1 MLAKGSDRPQRLAD
15 IFCRKLRPHFH
26 YLAAK
31 QDGPAAAKEPPMQ
44 FSTLLVLPL
53 VCAAAAAQQILAV
66 SPADRQSLEG
76 SSFTHL
82 PLGRAD
88 ARMQTLHSDVPG
100 GTLLSGHAYRR
111 DAVGVRGIVPGFT
124 SDMEVKLSMSP
135 RLPNQA
141 STTFATNEG
150 PSPTVV
156 LPRTFVA
163 FPATDRPPSDPA
175 PTFELL
181 VPYQVPFL
189 VPPAG
194 GTLCVDVTIFGN
206 LSGSGQNQNLS
217 IYLDAHE
224 NYTDGRAE
232 QPGFRTGQG
241 CPAPGQ
247 TASSWSQMTLWRLLG
262 GTRVDVSIRDG
273 VRDPGTGVTV
283 PFLML
288 GTSISSMLW
297 PTRPDC
303 TIWTSADVGYL
314 LPGVMNNVGSYDGS
328 LQGLPILPPGY
339 RLWCQAGSISLVTAE
354 LAFSDATTLITPPPG
369 PLPIPMSRIANSTDH
384 TAATGVVSY
393 AVPVMA
399 FF

>member
-15 IFCRKLRPHFH
+15 IFCRKFGPHFH

-31 QDGPAAAKEPPMQ
+31 LDGPAAAKEPPMQ
-44 FSTLLVLPL
+44 LSTLLVAHL
-53 VCAAAAAQQILAV
+53 VCAAAAAQQPAV
-66 SPADRQSLEG
+66 SPADRQNLEG

-100 GTLLSGHAYRR
+100 GTLLSGHGYRR
-111 DAVGVRGIVPGFT
+111 DAIGVRGIVPGFS
-124 SDMEVKLSMSP
+124 SDLEVKLSMSP

-141 STTFATNEG
+141 STTFAINEG
-150 PSPTVV
+150 SNPTVA
-156 LPRTFVA
+156 LPRTFVV

-206 LSGSGQNQNLS
+206 VSGSGQNQNLS

-232 QPGFRTGQG
+232 QPGFRTGLG

-247 TASSWSQMTLWRLLG
+247 TAPSFAQMTLWRLLG
-262 GTRVDVSIRDG
+262 GTRFDVSIRDG

-288 GTSISSMLW
+288 GTSISSITW

-303 TIWTSADVGYL
+303 TIWSSADIGFL
-314 LPGVMNNVGSYDGS
+314 LPGVMNTQGAYDGS
-328 LQGLPILPPGY
+328 LQGLPVLPPGF
-339 RLWCQAGSISLVTAE
+339 RLWCQAGSISLVTAD
-354 LAFSDATTLITPPPG
+354 LAFSDATTVVTPPAG
-369 PLPIPMSRIANSTDH
+369 PLPIPTSRIANSTDH
-384 TAATGVVSY
+384 TGATGVVSY
-393 AVPVMA
+393 AVPVMC

>member
-1 MLAKGSDRPQRLAD
+1 MLAKGSDRPQLLAD
-15 IFCRKLRPHFH
+15 IFCRKLSLHFH

-53 VCAAAAAQQILAV
+53 VCAAAAAQQVAV
-66 SPADRQSLEG
+66 SPTDRLSLEG

-100 GTLLSGHAYRR
+100 GMLLTGHGYRR
-111 DAVGVRGIVPGFT
+111 DAVGVRGIVPGFS

-135 RLPNQA
+135 RLPTQA

-150 PSPTVV
+150 PNPTVV
-156 LPRTFVA
+156 LPRTFVT

-189 VPPAG
+189 VPPSG

-206 LSGSGQNQNLS
+206 VSASGQNQNLS

-232 QPGFRTGQG
+232 QPGFRTGTG

-247 TASSWSQMTLWRLLG
+247 TAPSYSQMTLWRLLS
-262 GTRVDVSIRDG
+262 GTRFDVSIRDG

-283 PFLML
+283 PFVLL
-288 GTSISSMLW
+288 GTSLSTITW
-297 PTRPDC
+297 PTRLDC
-303 TIWTSADVGYL
+303 TIWSSADVGYL
-314 LPGVMNNVGSYDGS
+314 LPGVMNTQGAYDGS

-354 LAFSDATTLITPPPG
+354 LAFSDANTLITPPAG

-393 AVPVMA
+393 AVPVMG
-399 FF
+399 FY